1 MSNTSR
7 DFLLVL
13 VAGACVLPS
22 AGTAQSAIPSF
33 VSSWRLESRTLAD
46 GTLRYSEEEGSSS
59 GQIIYTSDAHMA
71 DLLGCSEIEI
81 EDRSDLRAQVVV
93 RRLGRRHLSYYG
105 TYTLDES
112 AQAVTHHVEGSSNL
126 SFVGTGTDR
135 VRSFVFEG
143 NDRLVLSPPEG
154 SRIVW
159 LRNR

>member
-1 MSNTSR
+1 MSNTPR

-22 AGTAQSAIPSF
+22 AGTAQSATPSF
-33 VSSWRLESRTLAD
+33 VGSWRLESWTLAD
-46 GTLRYSEEEGSSS
+46 GTPRCSEEEGSSS
-59 GQIIYTSDAHMA
+59 GQIIYTGDGHMA
-71 DLLGCSEIEI
+71 DQLSCSEIEI
-81 EDRSDLRAQVVV
+81 EDLSDLSAQAVV

-105 TYTLDES
+105 TYTLDAS
-112 AQAVTHHVEGSSNL
+112 AQAVTYHVEGTSNL
-126 SFVGTGTDR
+126 SFVGTDR